1 LTKAGAQQWNKRQ
14 TKERFERFRVSLLLR
29 GMTKIA
35 FSGNS
40 TE

>member
-1 LTKAGAQQWNKRQ
+1 LTKAGAQLLN
-14 TKERFERFRVSLLLR
+14 KERFERFRVSLLLR